1 MNRYARNEYRENGYG
16 AKGHAGKKHLR
27 SRKRAEARAQAA
39 DARKQGLLLG
49 VVITILA
56 ILALFIW
63 SQPVHAAVNGAATT
77 GTPPSQSVEE
87 IESPREGLVG
97 RWYGEQERAGGRM
110 KRWTV
115 DAFPDGVFRITF
127 RFYEADGAYREQVE
141 VGEWAISGPV
151 YFLSTKGWVDGD
163 TFLKAD
169 TTNSDLYDAYRIIS
183 LEPKLFE
190 YEHFV
195 SGNRYQ
201 VRRVNSSFVLPE

>member
-1 MNRYARNEYRENGYG
+1 MNRYARNDY
-16 AKGHAGKKHLR
+16 ASKKQLR
-27 SRKRAEARAQAA
+27 SQKRAQARAEAA

-56 ILALFIW
+56 LLALFIW
-63 SQPVHAAVNGAATT
+63 SQPVHAAVNGTATT
-77 GTPPSQSVEE
+77 GVTGTTLSQSAEE
-87 IESPREGLVG
+87 TRSPRDGFVG
-97 RWYGEQERAGGRM
+97 RWYGEQKRAGGKV

-127 RFYEADGAYREQVE
+127 RFYEADGAYREQIE

-169 TTNSDLYDAYRIIS
+169 SSSPELYDAYRIIS